1 MTVAP
6 KVAALRR
13 ELGAEMVVDEPA
25 SGFAIG
31 GRAPELLLAPAS
43 RAEME
48 KAIVT
53 AAGVGLAVA
62 PLGGR
67 TALGALAPPTRAF
80 AGLLTR
86 RLAGVVEHAAAD
98 MTVTVRAGTRVADL
112 EQVLGS
118 VGQRLPV
125 DVPFPE
131 RATVGGMIAI
141 AASGPLR
148 LGHGTLRDYLIGI
161 TVIGADG
168 RSIRAGGRVVKNV
181 AGYDLMKLH
190 AGARGTLGLVV
201 EATFRLKPA
210 PVHFAWV
217 LAAGSPAIAEAVRRG
232 LGDAQVP
239 AVALELLTVRL
250 VTAGKATAA
259 GRDSLS
265 PFVLAV
271 GIEGVAAEMSWQE
284 ERVREVLAAAG
295 AGRSA
300 VIRDAPARDFL
311 RKVVDFSSVEGA
323 GLMIRGAVLPS
334 RLPDLIEAWLTVEP
348 EAVLAAAA
356 GSGVVRLGLPSATP
370 EAVAALR
377 ARAVDLGGNATVE
390 SMPVSYH
397 GTVDPRG
404 VAAPALAGR
413 LKAAFDPHGLFLPG
427 SYLGLGAGSPAR
439 AGAAS

>member
-43 RAEME
+43 PAEME
-48 KAIVT
+48 KAIAV

-62 PLGGR
+62 P
-67 TALGALAPPTRAF
+67 
-80 AGLLTR
+80 
-86 RLAGVVEHAAAD
+86 AAD

-112 EQVLGS
+112 ERVLGS
-118 VGQRLPV
+118 AGQRLPV
-125 DVPFPE
+125 DVPLAE

-201 EATFRLKPA
+201 EATLRLKPA
-210 PVHFAWV
+210 PAHFAWV

-232 LGDAQVP
+232 LGRAQVP

-250 VTAGKATAA
+250 VAARKAAA
-259 GRDSLS
+259 ASRDSPS

-284 ERVREVLAAAG
+284 ERVRGVLAAAG

-300 VIRDAPARDFL
+300 VIRDAAAGDFR
-311 RKVVDFSSVEGA
+311 RKIVDFRSVEA
-323 GLMIRGAVLPS
+323 TGLMIRGAVLAS
-334 RLPDLIEAWLTVEP
+334 RLPDLIEAWRAAEP

-356 GSGVVRLGLPSATP
+356 GSGVVRLSLPSATP
-370 EAVAALR
+370 QAVAALR
-377 ARAVDLGGNATVE
+377 ARAVNLGGSATVE

-397 GTVDPRG
+397 GTVDPWG
-404 VAAPALAGR
+404 VATPALAGR
-413 LKAAFDPHGLFLPG
+413 LKAALDPHSLFLPG
-427 SYLGLGAGSPAR
+427 SYLGLGTESPAG